1 MFIDDAIIILFLC
14 ILNLNYIEFLYMKN
28 LKRQF
33 YSKNCN
39 FVQQVIF
46 AFSFIC
52 YLLVIVSCN
61 ESDNRMETEPPFFS
75 EEDVRHEEKLNFY
88 LYNDYTCHIHSVSIT
103 ESSVRVTGEYTGE
116 GNFFLGEITPSMD
129 VAELKNSPYKV
140 KLVNSLFQI
149 ELERFVEREGFLYDR
164 LLSKWAIF
172 KEEAGQNLLVS
183 HARYADEIFAT
194 QHLAPIKI
202 VSKKGMGGIIPNQ
215 YISDFA
221 SLNISSATT
230 NSSTNDSLS
239 SYAWDTNTSYSSS
252 AAIGV
257 VAGVTTGC
265 KSCCWSFFIRAS

>member
-1 MFIDDAIIILFLC
+1 M
-14 ILNLNYIEFLYMKN
+14 
-28 LKRQF
+28 
-33 YSKNCN
+33 
-39 FVQQVIF
+39 
-46 AFSFIC
+46 
-52 YLLVIVSCN
+52 
-61 ESDNRMETEPPFFS
+61 
-75 EEDVRHEEKLNFY
+75 
-88 LYNDYTCHIHSVSIT
+88 SIT

-183 HARYADEIFAT
+183 HARYVDEIFAT

-221 SLNISSATT
+221 SLNISSATI
-230 NSSTNDSLS
+230 NVCILILCILLQELVMLNM
-239 SYAWDTNTSYSSS
+239 YMGGK
-252 AAIGV
+252 AITWIWVILRIRLIGLFWQQR
-257 VAGVTTGC
+257 
-265 KSCCWSFFIRAS
+265 KSEICLLQQLYY

>member
-1 MFIDDAIIILFLC
+1 MNIRAKAI
-14 ILNLNYIEFLYMKN
+14 
-28 LKRQF
+28 
-33 YSKNCN
+33 
-39 FVQQVIF
+39 
-46 AFSFIC
+46 
-52 YLLVIVSCN
+52 
-61 ESDNRMETEPPFFS
+61 
-75 EEDVRHEEKLNFY
+75 
-88 LYNDYTCHIHSVSIT
+88 
-103 ESSVRVTGEYTGE
+103 
-116 GNFFLGEITPSMD
+116 FFLGEITPSMD

-221 SLNISSATT
+221 SLNISSATINVCIT
-230 NSSTNDSLS
+230 HFMHLTPRTGDVE
-239 SYAWDTNTSYSSS
+239 YVYGGK
-252 AAIGV
+252 AITWIWGILRIRLI
-257 VAGVTTGC
+257 GLFWQQR
-265 KSCCWSFFIRAS
+265 KSEICLLQQLYY